1 MKDVYKTI
9 TFKSPTVL
17 FKDRGS
23 KFYGVAFP
31 VKTKDEVKQCLDE
44 LKKEHHLA
52 RHFCYA
58 YRLGDRYEVYR
69 ANDDGE
75 PSNSAGAPILG
86 QIQSFD
92 LTYVLVVVVRY
103 FGGTKLGVGGLIQ
116 AYKAASQ
123 MALSEA
129 NIEERTIDTTF
140 EIRFNYDMLNK
151 VMRVIK
157 DNKLRIVSQTDH
169 LDCSMRLAIRQ
180 SEAEKIKS
188 IFENL
193 YPVVLN
199 WPKDD

>member
-9 TFKSPTVL
+9 ATITPTSL

-23 KFYGVAFP
+23 KFYAVAYP
-31 VKTKDEVKQCLDE
+31 VATKDDIKECLDQ

-58 YRLGDRYEVYR
+58 YRLGDRYEEYR

-86 QIQSFD
+86 QIQAFD

-116 AYKAASQ
+116 AYKTASQ
-123 MALSEA
+123 MTLSEA
-129 NIEERTIDTTF
+129 RIIEKTIDLTF
-140 EIRFNYDMLNK
+140 TINFKYDMLNK
-151 VMRVIK
+151 VMRIIK
-157 DNKLRIVSQTDH
+157 DNELKIVSQQDH
-169 LDCSMRLAIRQ
+169 LDCTMQLAIRQ
-180 SEAEKIKS
+180 SHAQRIKS

-193 YPVVLN
+193 YPVVLK
-199 WPKDD
+199 WPEED